1 MRITIKNNEA
11 SVLSTL
17 RNMGAAI
24 SAPCGGRHVCGKC
37 KVKLIEG
44 RILGDT
50 DNAGNFL
57 ACQSIPL
64 SDITVELPDELIIK
78 NGVEAAAAFSPV
90 ARSGVALDIGTTT
103 LSARLIDLDT
113 GVILDTRSELNDQR
127 VFGADVMSRINAA
140 RNGNTAELFG
150 LIKRQTQRIL
160 SSFRVN
166 EIEQLTVSGN
176 TTMLHLFTN
185 IDPSSMGELPFTPV
199 FLTERDI
206 AGAALS
212 LPVGVVKLLPSIAA
226 FIGSDIVAGLS
237 FLDILHGD
245 NNALF
250 IDIGTNGEMALFHD
264 GKLYCCSTAAGP
276 AFEGAEISCGIGS
289 IPGAINKIAWSA
301 EDSRLS
307 FTTIGDVSPLGVC
320 GCGLIDAIAIMLST
334 GVIDETGAM
343 DTGRFT
349 ISEGISLI
357 NRDVRQFQL
366 AKSAI
371 LSGIKILCK
380 NAGVELSEVS
390 VVFIAGGL
398 GFFIDQRNAV
408 CAGLLP
414 RVFLNRI
421 KVCGNLSLQGAV
433 QYLKDPAFL
442 MAAKAIISKSVPLDL
457 AADPAFMDEFAQN
470 MLFEETSGLYIAG

>member
-1 MRITIKNNEA
+1 MKITIKNNEA
-11 SVLSTL
+11 SVLSAL
-17 RNMGAAI
+17 GNMGVAF

-37 KVKLIEG
+37 KVKLVEG
-44 RILGDT
+44 QVLGDI

-57 ACQSIPL
+57 ACQGIPL
-64 SDITVELPDELIIK
+64 SDLTVELPDEFIIK
-78 NGVEAAAAFSPV
+78 NEVEVSTVLSP
-90 ARSGVALDIGTTT
+90 AKRSGVALDIGTTT
-103 LSARLIDLDT
+103 VSARLIDLDT
-113 GVILDTRSELNDQR
+113 GAILDTRSELNDQR

-140 RNGNTAELFG
+140 RNGKTADLFG

-185 IDPSSMGELPFTPV
+185 IDPSSMGVLPFTPV
-199 FLTERDI
+199 FLVERNI
-206 AGAALS
+206 AGVEFS
-212 LPVGVVKLLPSIAA
+212 LPVGVVKLLPSIDA
-226 FIGSDIVAGLS
+226 FIGSDIVAGLVS
-237 FLDILHGD
+237 LDILHGD
-245 NNALF
+245 NNAIL
-250 IDIGTNGEMALFHD
+250 IDLGTNGEIALFHD
-264 GKLYCCSTAAGP
+264 RKLYCCSTSAGP
-276 AFEGAEISCGIGS
+276 AFEGAEISCGMGS

-307 FTTIGDVSPLGVC
+307 FTTIGDAPPIGVC
-320 GCGLIDAIAIMLST
+320 GCGLIDAIAVMLST

-343 DTGRFT
+343 AAECFT

-380 NAGVELSEVS
+380 NAGVQLSEVS

-408 CAGLLP
+408 RTGLLP
-414 RVFLNRI
+414 REFLDRI
-421 KVCGNLSLQGAV
+421 KVCGNLSLKGAV
-433 QYLKDPAFL
+433 QYLTDSTFL
-442 MAAKAIISKSVPLDL
+442 MAAKAIINKSVLLDL
-457 AADPAFMDEFAQN
+457 AADPAFMDEFAEN
-470 MLFEETSGLYIAG
+470 MLFGERSDF